1 MAKSQDYIEFEGEV
15 IDVFPAGKFKVRIDK
30 SEAEVMG
37 HLSGKMRM
45 NKINIL
51 MNDRVTIEVSAYD
64 TTQGRIT
71 YRHK

>member
-15 IDVFPAGKFKVRIDK
+15 IDVFPAGKFNVRIDK

>member
-1 MAKSQDYIEFEGEV
+1 
-15 IDVFPAGKFKVRIDK
+15 VFPAGKFKVRIDK